1 MSTVPADRQMS
12 ACLRNRNWRKLKS
25 AIQLLRLRGQS
36 LPSTRNRF
44 LTTPHRTALFVVF
57 LTLLA
62 LPISLWA
69 QLLDKGK
76 SQSATA
82 SSEPAQVQFW
92 NRHIVTLRTELAGGS
107 PQDRAERAVE
117 KLQELPLGTTI
128 DQIELHPINV
138 EGMDGVGFTYRG
150 KVLFF
155 LSSADLD
162 KESGESL
169 TSGER
174 NALAGLKDALQA
186 REDERRWPVIRTG
199 ILYTLLGLALLVG
212 FIWLVWRAYHA
223 IYDYLREKE
232 RSFTFSIRISGIDL
246 VPHLAGLLYTLLR
259 VAAWLLTLGSLYG
272 WLTLSL
278 GHFPYTEPWSHQ
290 LGGYVFRFF
299 GHLGLATVNALPGV
313 FSCIVIF
320 LITRWV
326 IRLGK
331 AFFRQVSSG
340 ALRLSWMDPDVA
352 HATERIFTF
361 AAWVFAAVVAYPY
374 IPGSSTEAFKGI
386 SVFFGVVVSL
396 GSSGIIN
403 QIMSGLFVVYSKA
416 LKSGDWVVVNEKEGE
431 VLEVGLLAVKIRTLE
446 EKEVTI
452 PNSVIVS
459 TTTTNF
465 TRLGNLE
472 SSVATVTVTIGY
484 DAPWRQVH
492 SLLLLGAERTSNI
505 RNSPAAYV
513 VQRALSDFY
522 VEYTLILHLQSE
534 RLRVETLSNL
544 HANIQDAFNE
554 FGVQIMSPHFMM
566 QPQQNVVVDR
576 SNWYAAPATPD
587 SSDGPDPKLPD
598 KHFKAGR

>member
-1 MSTVPADRQMS
+1 M
-12 ACLRNRNWRKLKS
+12 
-25 AIQLLRLRGQS
+25 
-36 LPSTRNRF
+36 
-44 LTTPHRTALFVVF
+44 RT
-57 LTLLA
+57 
-62 LPISLWA
+62 
-69 QLLDKGK
+69 D
-76 SQSATA
+76 
-82 SSEPAQVQFW
+82 
-92 NRHIVTLRTELAGGS
+92 LAGGT
-107 PQDRAERAVE
+107 PQERADRAME
-117 KLQELPLGTTI
+117 KLKELPLGTTV

-138 EGMDGVGFTYRG
+138 EGQDGVGFTFKG

-155 LSSADLD
+155 LASGDLD
-162 KESGESL
+162 KESGENL
-169 TSGER
+169 AIAEG
-174 NALAGLKDALQA
+174 NALNGLKDALQA

-212 FIWLVWRAYHA
+212 FLWLVWKGYHTVF
-223 IYDYLREKE
+223 DYLRGKE
-232 RSFTFSIRISGIDL
+232 RSLSFRIRISGIDL
-246 VPHLAGLLYTLLR
+246 VPHIAGLLYTALR
-259 VAAWLLTLGSLYG
+259 VVAWLLTLGSLYA

-299 GHLGLATVNALPGV
+299 GHLSVATINSLPGV

-331 AFFRQVSSG
+331 AFFRQVSTG

-361 AAWVFAAVVAYPY
+361 VAWVFAVVVAYPY
-374 IPGSSTEAFKGI
+374 IPGSNTEAFKGI

-396 GSSGIIN
+396 GSTGIIN

-416 LKSGDWVVVNEKEGE
+416 LKSGDWVVVNDKEGQ
-431 VLEVGLLAVKIRTLE
+431 VLEVGLLAVKIRTIE
-446 EKEVTI
+446 EQEVTI
-452 PNSVIVS
+452 PNSVIVN

-465 TRLGNLE
+465 TRLGQLE
-472 SSVATVTVTIGY
+472 GSVATVTVTIGY

-492 SLLLLGAERTSNI
+492 ALLLLGAERTANV
-505 RNSPAAYV
+505 RKSPAPYV

-522 VEYTLILHLQSE
+522 VEYTLILHLESE

-554 FGVQIMSPHFMM
+554 FGVQIMSPHFML
-566 QPQQNVVVDR
+566 QPQRNVVVER
-576 SNWYAAPATPD
+576 SQWYAAPAS
-587 SSDGPDPKLPD
+587 SSDGSGTPAPTSPA
-598 KHFKAGR
+598 KHFEAGK